1 MSRRQVQGA
10 AAGRAQDLRRAP
22 VPAHPGG
29 RPVELFSRIESN
41 RRELRGIFT
50 LVMGCPAQRG
60 CSSETVSEN
69 LPSDARGE
77 VVHVGRDK
85 VPTRARLQLDV
96 GDRHRQPEIRPQV
109 SQRLMLRQLGSSG
122 ER

>member
-10 AAGRAQDLRRAP
+10 AGGRAQDLRRAP
-22 VPAHPGG
+22 VPAHPRG

-69 LPSDARGE
+69 LSADARGE

-85 VPTRARLQLDV
+85 VPTGARLQLDV
-96 GDRHRQPEIRPQV
+96 GDRDWQLKIRSQV
-109 SQRLMLRQLGSSG
+109 SQCHMFR
-122 ER
+122 